1 MKEEGLL
8 YDVQTGGFLHI
19 YRDHGGELIIDRQ
32 PCQHEHPMAM
42 IVSAQ

>member
-8 YDVQTGGFLHI
+8 YDAESGGFLHI
-19 YRDHGGELIIDRQ
+19 YRDDGRLIIDSQ
-32 PCQHEHPMAM
+32 PCQHEHSMPM